1 MIIMCHLVLFGSFYN
16 SSFISSYLN
25 EMQLFSNISNCVHG
39 NSMLKRGVMLY
50 SYCILQ
56 GAFNYVNIVIE
67 PLDQVSNSV
76 SVLCKD
82 GELLVVTDGVMR
94 LCFSANIV
102 ISL

>member
-1 MIIMCHLVLFGSFYN
+1 M
-16 SSFISSYLN
+16 LN
-25 EMQLFSNISNCVHG
+25 Q
-39 NSMLKRGVMLY
+39 RVMLHLF
-50 SYCILQ
+50 CILQ

-82 GELLVVTDGVMR
+82 GELLVVTDSVMR